1 MTMQSMTSMAMAS
14 VAWAQGNGAADEGP
28 AGLLSLVP
36 FLLIFVIFYFLLILP
51 QQRKSKEQKK
61 MLEALKKGDKVIT
74 SSGIWGTINRLEKET
89 ATIQI
94 DDNTRV
100 KIQRD
105 NIARK
110 RATDEG

>member
-1 MTMQSMTSMAMAS
+1 
-14 VAWAQGNGAADEGP
+14 
-28 AGLLSLVP
+28 
-36 FLLIFVIFYFLLILP
+36 
-51 QQRKSKEQKK
+51 
-61 MLEALKKGDKVIT
+61 MLEALKKGDKIIT